1 MSKDSYITMKGSVI
15 DVLPGSRYRVEIE
28 ENKHIV
34 MAYLSG
40 KMRQNRIRV
49 VMGDIVDV
57 EVSIDDIDRGR
68 ISYRHK

>member
-1 MSKDSYITMKGSVI
+1 MSKDSYITIKGSVI
-15 DVLPGSRYRVEIE
+15 EVLPGSRYRVEFE

-34 MAYLSG
+34 LAYLSG
-40 KMRQNRIRV
+40 KMRQNRIKV

-57 EVSIDDIDRGR
+57 EVNINDIDKGR